1 MKLNC
6 EKIKELDSKDILQ
19 IILPIVDNIYKK
31 VEYIEIPKD
40 EFYALVIDNIMDS
53 KITYNGTISYEK
65 YIKNKID
72 LSLSFQIKKYLLIPE
87 KSYIIINN
95 YINTYLSLGL
105 TINDSIQE
113 IKKLDNFFEKYD
125 YIPDPDMLLKITK
138 NNQKCSRMIQLIIGE
153 NTKQVEIDHLAKLSD
168 DNTLIL
174 VVEIY
179 CMLNNIE
186 FKESEMD
193 SEITLPKDEPEV
205 TSSLK
210 IYLQEI
216 NKRPL
221 LSLEEEQELAKQI
234 SEGNEE
240 AKNRFIESNLK
251 LVVSVAKKYTG
262 RGLSFLDLIQEG
274 NMGLIKATEKFDY
287 TKGYKFSTYATWWI
301 QQSITRAIAD
311 KARIIRLP
319 IHLIESIN
327 KIKKATVDLTTELG
341 RIPVKQ
347 EIADKMG
354 ISVSKLTSIIIST
367 QSTISIDTP
376 TGQKDD
382 SNKIIDYIVDES
394 TMAPES
400 LVSQE
405 SLLDDIKGM
414 LEQLSQKERDVLILR
429 FVLNN
434 DGNKK
439 TLDEIGTIYG
449 VSRERIRQ
457 IENRAISKLKKLCK
471 NKKLTA
477 GLKNYF
483 GA

>member
-1 MKLNC
+1 MAKKSDTLN
-6 EKIKELDSKDILQ
+6 
-19 IILPIVDNIYKK
+19 
-31 VEYIEIPKD
+31 
-40 EFYALVIDNIMDS
+40 
-53 KITYNGTISYEK
+53 
-65 YIKNKID
+65 
-72 LSLSFQIKKYLLIPE
+72 
-87 KSYIIINN
+87 
-95 YINTYLSLGL
+95 
-105 TINDSIQE
+105 
-113 IKKLDNFFEKYD
+113 
-125 YIPDPDMLLKITK
+125 
-138 NNQKCSRMIQLIIGE
+138 LIIDDISDEGVDFNSIE
-153 NTKQVEIDHLAKLSD
+153 PVEEDDDTIAIEEPKTQESLNSVNSD
-168 DNTLIL
+168 DS
-174 VVEIY
+174 VR
-179 CMLNNIE
+179 
-186 FKESEMD
+186 
-193 SEITLPKDEPEV
+193 
-205 TSSLK
+205 
-210 IYLQEI
+210 IYLQQI
-216 NKRPL
+216 GKIPL
-221 LSLEEEQELAKQI
+221 LTPEEELEVAKKIYETQ
-234 SEGNEE
+234 SEIARKVLIN
-240 AKNRFIESNLK
+240 ANLR
-251 LVVSVAKKYTG
+251 LVVSIAKKYIG

-327 KIKKATVDLTTELG
+327 KIKKATMDLTTELG

-354 ISVSKLTSIIIST
+354 IPVSKLTSIIKAT

-394 TMAPES
+394 TIAPDS

-405 SLLDDIKGM
+405 SMLDDIKGM

-429 FVLNN
+429 FGLNN

-439 TLDEIGTIYG
+439 TLDEIGSIYG

-457 IENRAISKLKKLCK
+457 IENRAISKLKNLCK
-471 NKKLTA
+471 NKNLTS

-483 GA
+483 GG

>member
-1 MKLNC
+1 MN
-6 EKIKELDSKDILQ
+6 
-19 IILPIVDNIYKK
+19 
-31 VEYIEIPKD
+31 
-40 EFYALVIDNIMDS
+40 FALIM
-53 KITYNGTISYEK
+53 GAEHAGISR
-65 YIKNKID
+65 
-72 LSLSFQIKKYLLIPE
+72 SLL
-87 KSYIIINN
+87 
-95 YINTYLSLGL
+95 
-105 TINDSIQE
+105 
-113 IKKLDNFFEKYD
+113 
-125 YIPDPDMLLKITK
+125 
-138 NNQKCSRMIQLIIGE
+138 
-153 NTKQVEIDHLAKLSD
+153 KLSD
-168 DNTLIL
+168 FVVKIPMLTNFNSLNVSNAAAIILFEMVRQEVEKNGKKSDTLNLIIDDISDEG
-174 VVEIY
+174 VDFNSIEPVEEDDDTIAIEEPKTQES
-179 CMLNNIE
+179 LNSVN
-186 FKESEMD
+186 SDD
-193 SEITLPKDEPEV
+193 SV
-205 TSSLK
+205 R
-210 IYLQEI
+210 IYLQQI
-216 NKRPL
+216 GKIPL
-221 LSLEEEQELAKQI
+221 LTPEEELEVAKKIYETQ
-234 SEGNEE
+234 SEIARKVLIN
-240 AKNRFIESNLK
+240 ANLR
-251 LVVSVAKKYTG
+251 LVVSIAKKYIG

-327 KIKKATVDLTTELG
+327 KIKKATMDLTTELG

-354 ISVSKLTSIIIST
+354 IPVSKLTSIIKAT

-394 TMAPES
+394 TIAPDS

-405 SLLDDIKGM
+405 SMLDDIKGM

-429 FVLNN
+429 FGLNN

-439 TLDEIGTIYG
+439 TLDEIGSIYG

-471 NKKLTA
+471 NKNLTS

-483 GA
+483 GG

>member
-1 MKLNC
+1 MAKKSDTLN
-6 EKIKELDSKDILQ
+6 
-19 IILPIVDNIYKK
+19 
-31 VEYIEIPKD
+31 
-40 EFYALVIDNIMDS
+40 
-53 KITYNGTISYEK
+53 
-65 YIKNKID
+65 
-72 LSLSFQIKKYLLIPE
+72 
-87 KSYIIINN
+87 
-95 YINTYLSLGL
+95 
-105 TINDSIQE
+105 
-113 IKKLDNFFEKYD
+113 
-125 YIPDPDMLLKITK
+125 
-138 NNQKCSRMIQLIIGE
+138 LIIDDISDEGVDFNSIE
-153 NTKQVEIDHLAKLSD
+153 PVEEDDDTIAIEEPKTQESLNSVNSD
-168 DNTLIL
+168 DS
-174 VVEIY
+174 VR
-179 CMLNNIE
+179 
-186 FKESEMD
+186 
-193 SEITLPKDEPEV
+193 
-205 TSSLK
+205 
-210 IYLQEI
+210 IYLQQI
-216 NKRPL
+216 GKIPL
-221 LSLEEEQELAKQI
+221 LTPEEELEVAKKIYETQ
-234 SEGNEE
+234 SEIARKVLIN
-240 AKNRFIESNLK
+240 ANLR
-251 LVVSVAKKYTG
+251 LVVSIAKKYIG

-327 KIKKATVDLTTELG
+327 KIKKATMDLTTELG

-354 ISVSKLTSIIIST
+354 IPVSKLTSIIKAT
-367 QSTISIDTP
+367 QSTISVDTP

-394 TMAPES
+394 TIAPDS

-405 SLLDDIKGM
+405 SMLDDIKDM

-429 FVLNN
+429 FGLNN

-439 TLDEIGTIYG
+439 TLDEIGSIYG

-471 NKKLTA
+471 NKNLTS

-483 GA
+483 GG

>member
-1 MKLNC
+1 MSKKKESFNLMIDDISDEGVDFENMEPVSDLDDDENISIEEPKNQESLN
-6 EKIKELDSKDILQ
+6 S
-19 IILPIVDNIYKK
+19 VN
-31 VEYIEIPKD
+31 
-40 EFYALVIDNIMDS
+40 
-53 KITYNGTISYEK
+53 
-65 YIKNKID
+65 
-72 LSLSFQIKKYLLIPE
+72 
-87 KSYIIINN
+87 
-95 YINTYLSLGL
+95 
-105 TINDSIQE
+105 
-113 IKKLDNFFEKYD
+113 
-125 YIPDPDMLLKITK
+125 
-138 NNQKCSRMIQLIIGE
+138 
-153 NTKQVEIDHLAKLSD
+153 SD
-168 DNTLIL
+168 DS
-174 VVEIY
+174 VR
-179 CMLNNIE
+179 
-186 FKESEMD
+186 
-193 SEITLPKDEPEV
+193 
-205 TSSLK
+205 
-210 IYLQEI
+210 IYLQQI
-216 NKRPL
+216 GKIPL
-221 LSLEEEQELAKQI
+221 LSAEEELEVSKQI
-234 SEGNEE
+234 YETQSEFARKVLIN
-240 AKNRFIESNLK
+240 ANLR
-251 LVVSVAKKYTG
+251 LVVSIAKKYIG

-274 NMGLIKATEKFDY
+274 NMGLIRATEKFDY

-327 KIKKATVDLTTELG
+327 KIKKATLDLTTELG

-347 EIADKMG
+347 EIADKLG
-354 ISVSKLTSIIIST
+354 ISVSKLTSIIKST

-394 TMAPES
+394 TLAPES

-414 LEQLSQKERDVLILR
+414 LDQLSPKERDILILR
-429 FVLNN
+429 FGLNN

-439 TLDEIGTIYG
+439 TLDEIGSIYG

-471 NKKLTA
+471 NRNLTS